1 MLKTPSVKHDLPME
15 IFMVANNN
23 GTVIVRASKLVAAFH
38 FNSQL
43 IIVSNDDTMYT
54 LAYDREADLTADF
67 DAVVEHITELAETCT
82 KNFTWLH
89 NSIPDNRSFLNI
101 NPQHHHTV
109 TMSEDGTE
117 EFPFVVNVTGAGY
130 DFNMDFSNA
139 DAVEL
144 VNALT
149 DALSA
154 KLDF

>member
-1 MLKTPSVKHDLPME
+1 MLKTPSAKHDSPMA
-15 IFMVANNN
+15 IFLVTNNN
-23 GTVIVRASKLVAAFH
+23 GTVIVRPSKLVAAFH

-43 IIVSNDDTMYT
+43 IIVSNDDTMDT
-54 LAYDREADLTADF
+54 LAYDQEADLTVDF
-67 DAVVEHITELAETCT
+67 DAVVKRITELAETCT

-101 NPQHHHTV
+101 NPQHHRAV

-117 EFPFVVNVTGAGY
+117 EFPFVVNVTGSGY

-154 KLDF
+154 KLDC

>member
-1 MLKTPSVKHDLPME
+1 MLKTPSAKHDSPMA
-15 IFMVANNN
+15 IFLVANNN
-23 GTVIVRASKLVAAFH
+23 GTVTIRPSKLVAAFH

-43 IIVSNDDTMYT
+43 IIVSNDDTMDT
-54 LAYDREADLTADF
+54 LAYDQEADLTADF
-67 DAVVEHITELAETCT
+67 DAVVKRITELAETCT

-89 NSIPDNRSFLNI
+89 SSIPDNRSFLNI
-101 NPQHHHTV
+101 SHAHHRGI

-117 EFPFVVNVTGAGY
+117 EFPFVVNVTGSGY

-154 KLDF
+154 KLDW

>member
-1 MLKTPSVKHDLPME
+1 MLKTPRAEHDSPMAN
-15 IFMVANNN
+15 FLVANDT
-23 GTVIVRASKLVAAFH
+23 GTIIIRPSKLVAAFH

-43 IIVSNDDTMYT
+43 IIISNDDTMDT
-54 LAYDREADLTADF
+54 LAYDQEADLTADF
-67 DAVVEHITELAETCT
+67 DAVVKRIAELAETCT

-89 NSIPDNRSFLNI
+89 SSIPDNRSFLNI
-101 NPQHHHTV
+101 NTQHHRAV

-117 EFPFVVNVTGAGY
+117 EFPFVVNVTGSGY
-130 DFNMDFSNA
+130 DFNMNFDKG

-144 VNALT
+144 LNMLT